1 METGTTQT
9 HKDTEGNQGK
19 RKQERNKEELKLI
32 KPSDSKEVKLNTNH
46 RQLHWELQNKI
57 GK

>member
-1 METGTTQT
+1 METGTTYT

-19 RKQERNKEELKLI
+19 RKQERNKEKLKLI

-46 RQLHWELQNKI
+46 RQLGIIK
-57 GK
+57 